1 MKGGT
6 MTIEIIRS
14 TLAWCTVINWVLLL
28 WWLLFF
34 TIAHD
39 WTYRFH
45 SKWFNLSVEKF
56 DAIHYGGMAFFKLF
70 ILLFNLVPYL
80 ALRIVG

>member
-1 MKGGT
+1 
-6 MTIEIIRS
+6 MTLEAIRS
-14 TLAWCTVINWVLLL
+14 TLAWCTVINLGLLT
-28 WWLLFF
+28 WWFLFF
-34 TIAHD
+34 ILAHD

-56 DAIHYGGMAFFKLF
+56 DSIHYAGIAFFKSLV
-70 ILLFNLVPYL
+70 IMFNLVPYL